1 MKIFIKL
8 FLWVLGISF
17 FVSCTDDMIAPPLQA
32 PELETPDIGD
42 RAELK
47 ELHVDG
53 RYLKDDEGNIVNL
66 HGVAQTFSPF
76 FNNNA
81 WTNYDVDG
89 CLRYNK
95 NLLDEVLAAGWEINF
110 VRQHMDPY
118 WSSPGAPSEAEA
130 YAYYDEERFKKY
142 LDIVFVPMAEF
153 AISRGCYVV
162 MRPPG
167 VSPHEISVG
176 DDYQNYL
183 VAVWDIVSQHPR
195 LKDNPYVMFELANEP
210 VNIRGKDGSSLSDDE
225 GFKQLTEYFQKV
237 VDTVR
242 KNCSNIIWV
251 PGLGY
256 QSQYAGYA
264 KNRYPIKDELNN
276 FGFAIHVYPGW
287 YGSDGENED
296 GGVGTGGGYVA
307 FQNGWDN
314 QVGPVASDY
323 PIMVTEMDWAP
334 AKYDSSWGKALTGE
348 AGGSGFGA
356 NFKLIVDNS
365 GNVSWL
371 IFTGMH
377 LMADFVDEPGIPG
390 QYNFLNDPEACPW
403 PVYHWWQEYAGV
415 TSEDYGT
422 LTDVIIEG
430 YEKGEDGKY
439 HLTLSTGNN
448 FYLVVKGKYDS
459 GKTKVL
465 TGVKYSSSTPDVVSI
480 SETGKINALKDGTA
494 TITVTYE
501 EWNLEL
507 EIDVTMFPLTSSVFN
522 PSIWETGS
530 FDEKNKTL
538 ITGQYGFGGWE
549 YNNGIDLS
557 QFKYLVAELDNEDN
571 SLDGKTVNFRLFDQ
585 GYWNGAADYKY
596 NFSANSKAVAD
607 VQNMYKDNNG
617 VKTRLDPSS
626 IKIVGFWS
634 PGGFPIKI
642 KSVYTTN
649 EWPFADVTGLAVTWP
664 ASVAIGG
671 ESLMA
676 VTATFSDGS
685 TRDVTYEVD
694 YNTTSASIIS
704 VDKKGYLK
712 GVAEGTATITVSFGP
727 EGNKKEVQKEI
738 TVTGSAKSLSA
749 TNLPLQIL
757 SGKEVSY
764 MVYAHFG
771 DGSTLEFTN
780 AVEYVSSNTSVL
792 EVTDKGKIKAI
803 SAGKSTLIIS
813 YMSTQLKKD
822 IEVVSS
828 AGNFD
833 MVGGWFNP
841 QITGTSEYD
850 YETGLLKMTNSGLI
864 GWEYGTAV
872 NLRADSNKKYLV
884 AQLSA
889 DSGDCWFVLGNGGAY
904 NPCYVTSAQDMVTVG
919 DSRYIVVDVTK
930 DYTENGYN
938 HGDETIYLDQIK
950 LLALQSYGST
960 ITIKKI
966 YLSDTDPT
974 AGGATE

>member
-1 MKIFIKL
+1 MKSVYKLILWIF
-8 FLWVLGISF
+8 GITSF
-17 FVSCTDDMIAPPLQA
+17 ISCTDDMAPRL
-32 PELETPDIGD
+32 PEPEIETIDIGD
-42 RAELK
+42 RDELK

-53 RYLKDDEGNIVNL
+53 RYLKDAEGNIVNL
-66 HGVAQTFSPF
+66 HGFAQTYSPY
-76 FNNNA
+76 FNNSA
-81 WTNYDVDG
+81 WGNYDVDA
-89 CLRYNK
+89 CLRYNQTMIDK
-95 NLLDEVLAAGWEINF
+95 VLAAGWEVNF
-110 VRQHMDPY
+110 IRQHMDPY

-130 YAYYDEERFKKY
+130 YAYYDEERFRKY

-167 VSPHEISVG
+167 VSPESIMVG
-176 DDYQNYL
+176 DDYQKYL
-183 VAVWDIVSQHPR
+183 IAVWDIVSQHSK
-195 LKDNPYVMFELANEP
+195 LKNNPYVMFELANEP
-210 VNIRGKDGSSLSDDE
+210 VNILDKETGENIDYSTNSKGFEQLS
-225 GFKQLTEYFQKV
+225 EYFQAI
-237 VDTVR
+237 VDTIR
-242 KNCSNIIWV
+242 KNDCENILWV

-256 QSQYAGYA
+256 QSRYEGYA
-264 KNRYPIKDELNN
+264 NYPIEDKYNN
-276 FGFAIHVYPGW
+276 YGFAIHVYPGW
-287 YGSDGENED
+287 YGSDGENSD
-296 GGVGTGGGYVA
+296 GGSGTGGGYTA

-314 QVGPVASDY
+314 QVGPVAATH

-334 AKYDSSWGKALTGE
+334 AKYNASWGKATTGE

-371 IFTGMH
+371 LFTGQEY
-377 LMADFVDEPGIPG
+377 MAEFVDEPGVEG
-390 QYNFLNDPEACPW
+390 QYTFLNDPEACPW
-403 PVYHWWQEYAGV
+403 PIYHWYQEYAGV
-415 TSEDYGT
+415 SSEDYGT

-430 YEKGEDGKY
+430 YEKGDDGKY
-439 HLTLSTGNN
+439 HITLSTGNN
-448 FYLVVKGKYDS
+448 FYLVVKGEYDS

-465 TGVKYSSSTPDVVSI
+465 SGVEYSSSAPDVVSI
-480 SETGKINALKDGTA
+480 SETGKIDALKDGTA

-530 FDEKNKTL
+530 FDETTKTL

-549 YNNGIDLS
+549 YNNGVDLS
-557 QFKYLVAELDNEDN
+557 QFKYLVAELDNDDN
-571 SLDGKTVNFRLFDQ
+571 SLDGKEVNFRLFDQ

-649 EWPFADVTGLAVTWP
+649 EWPFADVTDLAVTWP
-664 ASVAIGG
+664 ASVAVGG

-727 EGNKKEVQKEI
+727 EGNKKEVQQEI
-738 TVTGSAKSLSA
+738 TVTGSAESLSA
-749 TNLPLQIL
+749 TNLPSQIL

-803 SAGKSTLIIS
+803 SAGKST
-813 YMSTQLKKD
+813 
-822 IEVVSS
+822 
-828 AGNFD
+828 
-833 MVGGWFNP
+833 
-841 QITGTSEYD
+841 
-850 YETGLLKMTNSGLI
+850 
-864 GWEYGTAV
+864 
-872 NLRADSNKKYLV
+872 
-884 AQLSA
+884 
-889 DSGDCWFVLGNGGAY
+889 
-904 NPCYVTSAQDMVTVG
+904 
-919 DSRYIVVDVTK
+919 
-930 DYTENGYN
+930 
-938 HGDETIYLDQIK
+938 
-950 LLALQSYGST
+950 
-960 ITIKKI
+960 
-966 YLSDTDPT
+966 
-974 AGGATE
+974 

>member
-1 MKIFIKL
+1 MKIFSKL
-8 FLWVLGISF
+8 FLLVLGISL
-17 FVSCTDDMIAPPLQA
+17 FVSCTDDMIAPPLQT

-47 ELHVDG
+47 ALHVDG

-66 HGVAQTFSPF
+66 HGVAQTYSPF

-89 CLRYNK
+89 CLRYNQ

-167 VSPHEISVG
+167 VSPETIQVG

-296 GGVGTGGGYVA
+296 GGVGTGGGYTA

-530 FDEKNKTL
+530 FDETTKTL

-549 YNNGIDLS
+549 YNNGVDLS
-557 QFKYLVAELDNEDN
+557 QFKYLVAELDNDDN
-571 SLDGKTVNFRLFDQ
+571 SLDGKEVNFRLFDQ

-596 NFSANSKAVAD
+596 NFSANNKAVAD

-649 EWPFADVTGLAVTWP
+649 EWPFADVTDLAVTWP

-727 EGNKKEVQKEI
+727 EGNKKEVQQEI
-738 TVTGSAKSLSA
+738 TVTGKAESLSA
-749 TNLPLQIL
+749 TNLPLKIL

-764 MVYAHFG
+764 LVYANFE
-771 DGSTLEFTN
+771 DGTSLDFTN
-780 AVEYVSSNTSVL
+780 AVQYESTNTSIF
-792 EVTDKGKIKAI
+792 EVIGGGKIKAVSPGTAKLKI
-803 SAGKSTLIIS
+803 TYLDITLE
-813 YMSTQLKKD
+813 KE
-822 IEVVSS
+822 IEVVSKVGLFDFVGGYFNPTL
-828 AGNFD
+828 AGNQTFNYENGEFLMQGWGFSGWKFD
-833 MVGGWFNP
+833 
-841 QITGTSEYD
+841 S
-850 YETGLLKMTNSGLI
+850 
-864 GWEYGTAV
+864 AV
-872 NLRADSNKKYLV
+872 NLKSDTSKKYLV
-884 AQLSA
+884 AKFSA
-889 DSGDCWFVLGNGGAY
+889 ATQKCWFVLGSTDNLWGSVYKTENENLKDGTDGY
-904 NPCYVTSAQDMVTVG
+904 K
-919 DSRYIVVDVTK
+919 YIVLSL
-930 DYTENGYN
+930 
-938 HGDETIYLDQIK
+938 DETYENLNWEQVYFVT
-950 LLALQSYGST
+950 LQAGSST
-960 ITIKKI
+960 GTLYSV
-966 YLSDTDPT
+966 YLSETDPT
-974 AGGATE
+974 AGS